1 MGPGWGERA
10 LPSLKPHSRAPIPH
24 PSRAAGSG
32 LDGFSRILTQPPLPN
47 SPRGP
52 RPAEQLGR
60 EGIFHRGEAS
70 LQLSRALPGGGG
82 DALESGGQ
90 GEGGGAGEGVGVS
103 RKGNLGPIKPPS
115 PPRVPAENAAP
126 AQKLTRPLPGG

>member
-1 MGPGWGERA
+1 MEEGLGVSGSGLGVSEPGIGVSESGLGGTSPDWGERA
-10 LPSLKPHSRAPIPH
+10 LPSLKPRSRAPIPH

-82 DALESGGQ
+82 DALESRGRLV
-90 GEGGGAGEGVGVS
+90 AGHS
-103 RKGNLGPIKPPS
+103 S
-115 PPRVPAENAAP
+115 PR
-126 AQKLTRPLPGG
+126 

>member
-1 MGPGWGERA
+1 MSPGWGVSEPGIGVSESGLGGTSPDWGSVSPGWEERA

-60 EGIFHRGEAS
+60 EGISHRGEAS

-82 DALESGGQ
+82 DALESRGRLV
-90 GEGGGAGEGVGVS
+90 AGHS
-103 RKGNLGPIKPPS
+103 S
-115 PPRVPAENAAP
+115 PR
-126 AQKLTRPLPGG
+126 